1 MNHAV
6 EKAAPERIPMT
17 EALTGYHEL
26 DKLPAETGQRYREAE
41 KVLEPGA
48 EYRALVRTNKGDL
61 VLDLF
66 QEQVP
71 RTVNNF
77 VFLARKGFYDGIV
90 FHRVLEDFMAQTG
103 DPTGTGSGGPGFQ
116 FEDEFDPSL
125 AHDAKGV
132 LSMANAGPNTNG
144 SQFFITFIPTPWLDG
159 RHSVFGR
166 VIEGADVLDQLQRID
181 PGRPGGAKPDV
192 MKSVT
197 IYVKD

>member
-1 MNHAV
+1 
-6 EKAAPERIPMT
+6 MT
-17 EALTGYHEL
+17 EALNGYHEL
-26 DKLPAETGQRYREAE
+26 DKLPPETGQRYGEAE

-48 EYRALVRTNKGDL
+48 EYRALIRTNKGDL

-66 QEQVP
+66 QDKVP

-77 VFLARKGFYDGIV
+77 VFLARKGFYDGIS

-103 DPTGTGSGGPGFQ
+103 DPTGTGSGGPGYQ

-125 AHDAKGV
+125 AHDGKGV

-144 SQFFITFIPTPWLDG
+144 SQFFITFIATPWLDG

-166 VIEGADVLDQLQRID
+166 VIDGQDVLDEIQRID
-181 PGRPGGAKPDV
+181 PGRPGGVKPDV
-192 MKSVT
+192 MQSVA